1 MDSQKPLTNLADA
14 IAHLRSILAR
24 ALAGG
29 DDPSKDPA
37 VETDLAILENDYL
50 GPASERLVAFAEAV
64 RNPGSIP
71 GVSRAVVI
79 ARGQRFLLSLAVEIE
94 DSKAEKPA
102 KKTSQKARK
111 DKEAQP
117 LPGTPY
123 DPELTSLKGV
133 GPKTAARLASR
144 GIASP
149 RDILFLLPRRY
160 DDRRTVTPIAELTP
174 GERVVTAGTVSRVR
188 LYGRP
193 WKQIME
199 LELVDGD
206 HKVLGMWFSN
216 RRPRQERFVK
226 GARICLA
233 GLVGNYKGRLQIAHP
248 VVVGEGDDNDL
259 MDRVVP
265 VYPEVPGVPGRTVE
279 KAVRS
284 AATRA
289 EDFINDPLS
298 PALIRRRHLMKLTE
312 ALRLVHIPP
321 DDIPSEALDAWVEGN
336 SPAHKRLAY
345 DEFYFIQLAL
355 ALRRRRH
362 GSGAAPTVDAST
374 HLSREIGDL
383 LDLTPTTAQARVIS
397 EIAVDLKKRHPMQ
410 RLLQGDVGSGKTL
423 VALCAIVAA
432 VRSDLQAALMAP
444 TEILAEQ
451 HMRTLY
457 PVLERLGIRAALHIG
472 QARSSTRKKNLASF
486 ERGTVQVAIGTHA
499 LIQESVRFHRLG
511 LAIVDEQ
518 HRFGVSQRLGLVGKG
533 PDNTSPHLLV
543 MTATPIPRTLALTV
557 HGDLDVSVIDELP
570 PGRRKIT
577 THLWSRDDR
586 SSALTFA
593 EQAIDRE
600 EQVYVVCPTIEDSEI
615 LDVRSAEDV
624 FEDLSKRF
632 GEDHTGL
639 LHGRLSPE
647 EKESVMTAFVSGR
660 IQVLVTTTVIEVGVD
675 VPNATVMIIESA
687 ERFGLAQLHQLRGRV
702 GRSHLES
709 SCHLISDPKNAD
721 ATARLEVLAATN
733 DGFEIAEADLHIRG
747 PGELYG
753 RRQAGLPGFRFG
765 HLIRDA
771 DLLQSARDDV
781 TDLVKRDPS
790 LGSPDALKL
799 REELAARLMAGD
811 GPVGEEAG

>member
-1 MDSQKPLTNLADA
+1 MDSQKSRINLADA
-14 IAHLRSILAR
+14 IANLRSILAR

-29 DDPSKDPA
+29 DDPSKAPEL
-37 VETDLAILENDYL
+37 ETNLVVLENDYS
-50 GPASERLVAFAEAV
+50 GPAAERLTAFAGAV

-94 DSKAEKPA
+94 DAKAEKPA
-102 KKTSQKARK
+102 KKASKKARR
-111 DKEAQP
+111 DTES

-144 GIASP
+144 GVASP

-160 DDRRTVTPIAELTP
+160 EDRRTVTPIAELTP
-174 GERVVTAGTVSRVR
+174 GYRVVTAGTVSRVR

-193 WKQIME
+193 WKRIME

-216 RRPRQERFVK
+216 RRPRQGSFVK

-233 GLVGNYKGRLQIAHP
+233 GLVSNYKGRLQIAHP
-248 VVVGEGDDNDL
+248 VVVGEGDDSDL

-289 EDFINDPLS
+289 EDFVNDPLS
-298 PALIRRRHLMKLTE
+298 PALIRRRCLMRLTE

-321 DDIPSEALDAWVEGN
+321 DDIPSEELDAWVEGS

-362 GSGAAPTVDAST
+362 GSGAAPPVDAST
-374 HLSREIGDL
+374 HLSYEIGNL
-383 LDLTPTTAQARVIS
+383 LDLTPTAAQARVIS
-397 EIAVDLKKRHPMQ
+397 EIAVDLKKHHPMQ

-586 SSALTFA
+586 NSALAFA
-593 EQAIDRE
+593 EQAFDRK
-600 EQVYVVCPTIEDSEI
+600 EQVYVVCPTIEDSQV

-632 GEDHTGL
+632 GEDRTGL

-647 EKESVMTAFVSGR
+647 EKEAVMTAFVSGR

-721 ATARLEVLAATN
+721 AAARLDVLAATN

-771 DLLQSARDDV
+771 DLLQAARDDV
-781 TDLVKRDPS
+781 ADLVKHDPS
-790 LGSPDALKL
+790 LTSPDALKL